1 MTVTETHSR
10 TLLKTIA
17 YRVLCTIAI
26 YLIAVALGAE
36 SAASGTLALTI
47 VVLGTVLYYAHD
59 RVWNLI
65 DWHKDSV
72 GQESA
77 RRSIVKTIAYRLLT
91 VVIAVILARL
101 IITDSN
107 QMAISFAVSQF
118 IVNMLLYYAVE
129 RAFNKLHMGRIHGA

>member
-1 MTVTETHSR
+1 MITIDSHGR
-10 TLLKTIA
+10 TALKTVV

-26 YLIAVALGAE
+26 YFIAVALGAE

-47 VVLGTVLYYAHD
+47 VVLGTILYYLHD

-65 DWHKDSV
+65 RWRRDNEGK
-72 GQESA
+72 ESA
-77 RRSIVKTIAYRLLT
+77 LRSVIKTLAYRLLT

-118 IVNMLLYYAVE
+118 VVNMLLYYLVE
-129 RAFNKLHMGRIHGA
+129 RVFNRIQLGLRHGE